1 MLKALLVEAD
11 AIQLQVDV
19 QNWQEALDIAAR
31 PLLEHQFIDPSYL
44 DAIKST
50 TEETG
55 PYYVFEDERFALPH
69 ARPEDGVNRLGF
81 SLVTL
86 KHPITIQ
93 SSPEV
98 DLIIMLCAL
107 DGHSHI
113 EQGLRPIFERLGD
126 AKTRARLKQATTK
139 EEVLNLL

>member
-1 MLKALLVEAD
+1 MLRELLVEAD
-11 AIQLQVDV
+11 AIQLQVDAK
-19 QNWQEALDIAAR
+19 NWQEALNIAAR
-31 PLLEHQFIDPSYL
+31 PLLEHQFIESCYL
-44 DAIKST
+44 DAIKT
-50 TEETG
+50 ATEATG

-69 ARPEDGVNRLGF
+69 ARPEEGVNKLGF

-86 KHPITIQ
+86 KHPIRIQ

-107 DGHSHI
+107 DSHSHI
-113 EQGLRPIFERLGD
+113 EQGLRPIFELLSNED
-126 AKTRARLKQATTK
+126 TRTQLKQATSK

>member
-1 MLKALLVEAD
+1 MLKALLVEAN
-11 AIQLQVDV
+11 AIQLQVDAK
-19 QNWQEALDIAAR
+19 NWQEALDIAAR
-31 PLLEHQFIDPSYL
+31 PLLEHHFINPSYL
-44 DAIKST
+44 HAIKTT

-113 EQGLRPIFERLGD
+113 EQGLRPIFERLSD
-126 AKTRARLKQATTK
+126 ARIREQLKQATTK